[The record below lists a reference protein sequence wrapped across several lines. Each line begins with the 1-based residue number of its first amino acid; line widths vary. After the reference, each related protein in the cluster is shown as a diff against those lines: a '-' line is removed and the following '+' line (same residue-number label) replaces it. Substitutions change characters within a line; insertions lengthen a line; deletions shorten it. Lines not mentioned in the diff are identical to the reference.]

1 MIDLLIAAGLWYA
14 AIGAVI
20 ALGFEEHIGTRK
32 AAGLGVLWP
41 VMAARVT
48 LRWWK
53 ETMRCTAR
61 HA

>member
-53 ETMRCTAR
+53 ETMR
-61 HA
+61 